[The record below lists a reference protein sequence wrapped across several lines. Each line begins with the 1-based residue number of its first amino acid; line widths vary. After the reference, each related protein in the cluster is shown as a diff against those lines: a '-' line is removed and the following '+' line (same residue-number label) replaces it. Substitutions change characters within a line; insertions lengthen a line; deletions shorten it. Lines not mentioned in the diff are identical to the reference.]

1 MNIAP
6 KLPFQPGS
14 VASWTQINFAGAA
27 GDQFLFP
34 LTDFMEFPDGVIEF
48 GVSALGGDF
57 FSDDLFVFTPPNEEN
72 DGPILTFGDVRG
84 LEQASSLDGADLVS
98 FSAVIDGLSYSGA
111 SAAPPFVWELSVQSN
126 AGFGAPSGPNLAA
139 PGPALSGESHGGG
152 EITELAGTFGAKGGV
167 PGKPGGGG
175 GGGDGGDTGGG
186 DGVLS
191 EYFSGSG
198 DGDAGYDIW
207 LDFKGSGWTTPL
219 QDAFVFAADYLTT
232 VIYEDI
238 GGGGRYRGKT
248 IDDLYVSVELKSIDG
263 EGGILGQAGPTA
275 VWTANDLTAAGV
287 MQFDVADAINI
298 FDQGL
303 WGDVVM
309 HELMHVLGFGSLWDF
324 GVHAENGLV
333 ENGWFTGANAVAANG
348 GDLIP
353 VEQDGGSGTAG
364 SHWDEDALTNELM
377 TGYINDSNYLSEF
390 SVMSLADLGY
400 AVTYQDYAEFL
411 IA

>member
-1 MNIAP
+1 MNTAP
-6 KLPFQPGS
+6 KLPQQPGS
-14 VASWTQINFAGAA
+14 VASWAQTNFAGAA
-27 GDQFLFP
+27 DDQFLFP
-34 LTDFMEFPDGVIEF
+34 LGDFLEFPGGVFEF
-48 GVSALGGDF
+48 PVSDLDGDF
-57 FSDDLFVFTPPNEEN
+57 FSDDLFVFSPPNEAN
-72 DGPILTFGDVRG
+72 DVPILTFGNGRG
-84 LEQASSLDGADLVS
+84 IEQASSLDGTDSVS
-98 FSAVIDGLSYSGA
+98 FSAVTDGLSYSGA
-111 SAAPPFVWELSVQSN
+111 SAAPPIVWEWSVQSS
-126 AGFGAPSGPNLAA
+126 AGFGTASGLDLAA
-139 PGPALSGESHGGG
+139 PGAAWSGESHGGG
-152 EITELAGTFGAKGGV
+152 EITMLAGTSAAKGGI

-175 GGGDGGDTGGG
+175 GGGDDGDTGGG

-207 LDFKGSGWTTPL
+207 LDFKGSGWTTTL

-248 IDDLYVSVELKSIDG
+248 IDDLYVSVELKNIDG
-263 EGGILGQAGPTA
+263 VGGILGQAGPNA

-298 FDQGL
+298 YDQGL
-303 WGDVVM
+303 WGDVVT
-309 HELMHVLGFGSLWDF
+309 HELIHVLGFGSLWDY

-333 ENGWFTGANAVAANG
+333 VDGWFTGANAVAANG
-348 GDLIP
+348 GNLIP

-364 SHWDEDALTNELM
+364 SHWDEAALGNELM
-377 TGYINDSNYLSEF
+377 TGYIDDSNYLAEF